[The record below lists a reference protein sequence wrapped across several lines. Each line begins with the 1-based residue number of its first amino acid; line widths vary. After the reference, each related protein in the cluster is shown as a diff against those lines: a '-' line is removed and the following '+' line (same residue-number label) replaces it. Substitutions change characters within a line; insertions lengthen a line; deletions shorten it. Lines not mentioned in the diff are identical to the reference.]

1 MNLIKKYWMYILV
14 LLIILIG
21 LIFWALKPKNEEVIE
36 EYDEPVIREEQEE
49 EKKVETFKID
59 IKGEVI
65 KPGVYEV
72 NSEMIVDDAI
82 KLAGGLTDKADT
94 SDINLSQVLVKEMVI
109 IINSK
114 ETVKKETGSKVTVG
128 AITSNQNSSTGKVS
142 LNNASLAELMTLS
155 GIGEAKAKLIIAYRE
170 TKPFTTIEEIT
181 NVKGIGEATFEKNKD
196 RLTL

>member
-1 MNLIKKYWMYILV
+1 MNLIKKYWMYIVV
-14 LLIILIG
+14 LLIIIIG
-21 LIFWALKPKNEEVIE
+21 LIFWALKPQNEEVLE
-36 EYDEPVIREEQEE
+36 EYEEPVIREEQEE

-65 KPGVYEV
+65 NPGVYEV

-128 AITSNQNSSTGKVS
+128 AITSNQNPSTGKVS
-142 LNNASLAELMTLS
+142 LNKASLAELMTLS